1 MTPNQAL
8 AFAVLGG
15 AVAMFAWGPFRYDL
29 IALAALLV
37 GLVLGLVPARAAFTG
52 FTSDVVVIIAA
63 ALVIS
68 AAIVRSGVVERALQP
83 QLSRLK
89 TAATQVPALA
99 AATALLSIPTK
110 NVGALAI
117 LMPLALQVARRTETS
132 PASLLMPMSFM
143 SLLGGLVTLVGTS
156 TNIIVSQVRQESL
169 GKPFAMFDFAPVG
182 LVLTALGLGVV
193 SFAWRLLPRD
203 RQGRAELA
211 EAVADAAYATEVTV
225 PDDWPEALATVAD
238 LNLDDE
244 GVALAALLSNRT
256 RRSRPAPDTPLR
268 PGDTLVLEGEQAALD
283 RLLAR
288 TPLISARQDHE
299 AEKSEASEEI
309 RSVEAVVQPGS
320 VLVGSSAGRLRM
332 QQQFGVNLLAIGRN
346 HQRISQRLR
355 EVRLRAGDVLVLRAG
370 EKRLPEALQALGV
383 LPLAER
389 PVRLGGVKRRYS
401 PLVILAA
408 AMTLAALNLLPV
420 AVAFFG
426 AAVLMIATGAISMR
440 EAYGALDA
448 QVLVLIGGLT
458 PLSEAVRRTGG
469 TDLVAGGLAQ
479 LLHAAPPLLA
489 LGALLVTAMACSPFL
504 HNAPTVLVLGP
515 IAVALAH
522 RLALNPDPLLMAVAT
537 GAGCDFLT
545 PIGHQSNTLVM
556 GPGGYHF
563 GDYARLGLPLSAMVL
578 LVGPPLIAAVWPLR
592 G

>member
-1 MTPNQAL
+1 MPLNQAL
-8 AFAVLGG
+8 AFTVLGG
-15 AVAMFAWGPFRYDL
+15 AVAMFAWGRFRYDL
-29 IALAALLV
+29 VALGALLV
-37 GLVLGLVPARAAFTG
+37 GLLLGLVPAEAAFSG
-52 FTSDVVVIIAA
+52 FKSDVVVIIAS

-83 QLSRLK
+83 LLSRLK

-182 LVLTALGLGVV
+182 LVLTGLGLVLV
-193 SFAWRLLPRD
+193 SFTWRLLPRD
-203 RQGRAELA
+203 RQGRTDLA
-211 EAVADAAYATEVTV
+211 EAVAEAPYATEVTV
-225 PDDWPEALATVAD
+225 PEDWPETLATVAD
-238 LNLDDE
+238 LDLAGE
-244 GVALAALLSNRT
+244 GVALAALISNRK
-256 RRSRPAPDTPLR
+256 RRSRPGPDTPLL
-268 PGDTLVLEGEQAALD
+268 PGDTLVLEGEQEGLD

-320 VLVGSSAGRLRM
+320 VLVGATAGRLRM

-346 HQRISQRLR
+346 HERIFQRLR
-355 EVRLRAGDVLVLRAG
+355 EVKLRAGDVLVLRAG
-370 EKRLPEALQALGV
+370 EKRLPEAMLALGV

-389 PVRLGGVKRRYS
+389 PVRFGGVKRRYS
-401 PLVILAA
+401 PLAILAVAMVLA
-408 AMTLAALNLLPV
+408 AMNRLPV
-420 AVAFFG
+420 ATAFFG

-448 QVLVLIGGLT
+448 QVLVLIGALT

-469 TDLVAGGLAQ
+469 TDLIAGELAQ

-489 LGALLVTAMACSPFL
+489 LGVLMITAMACSPFL

-522 RLALNPDPLLMAVAT
+522 RLQLNPDPFLMGVAT

-556 GPGGYHF
+556 GPGGYRF
-563 GDYARLGLPLSAMVL
+563 GDYWRLGLPLSVMVL
-578 LVGPPLIAAVWPLR
+578 LVGPPLIAAVWPL
-592 G
+592 GA